1 MSTAAR
7 KARKRAGEP
16 LVRTPKEGTPV
27 EQREENKPRTIRQL
41 GSWRAKRFGLTP
53 AAERRLKA
61 RGLDRQYEGPAE
73 K

>member
-27 EQREENKPRTIRQL
+27 EQREENKPRTIRQ
-41 GSWRAKRFGLTP
+41 AP

-61 RGLDRQYEGPAE
+61 RGLDCQYEGPAE